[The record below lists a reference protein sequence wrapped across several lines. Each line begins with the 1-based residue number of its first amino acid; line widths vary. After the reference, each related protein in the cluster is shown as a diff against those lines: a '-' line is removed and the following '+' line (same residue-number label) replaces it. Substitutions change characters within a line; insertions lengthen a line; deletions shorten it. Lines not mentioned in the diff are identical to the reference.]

1 MTIINE
7 SLDYMDLDGQMSDK
21 VTIDEYSAKMGK
33 DKDIITITFKVYS
46 KLAGEDLVTWFER
59 GYDFVLDASISDGEI
74 KPGEYLV
81 FVEIERRSKA
91 PERLL
96 RLLSDLQ
103 TLTGYQL
110 KDWTVE
116 IEGEEYDADQET
128 ISSKIILNPNLYK
141 MEKETD
147 EKINEMRTVAG
158 LRTKVIYENDTY
170 IKNLKAIAGL

>member
-91 PERLL
+91 PERIL

>member
-91 PERLL
+91 PERIL
-96 RLLSDLQ
+96 RLLGDLQ

>member
-1 MTIINE
+1 
-7 SLDYMDLDGQMSDK
+7 MDLEGQMSDK

-91 PERLL
+91 PERIL

-103 TLTGYQL
+103 TLTGFQL
-110 KDWTVE
+110 KDWTVD
-116 IEGEEYDADQET
+116 IEGEEYDADEET
-128 ISSKIILNPNLYK
+128 IRNKIILNPNLYK
-141 MEKETD
+141 MEKEVD
-147 EKINEMRTVAG
+147 EKLNEVRTIAG
-158 LRTKVIYENDTY
+158 LRTKVIHENDTY